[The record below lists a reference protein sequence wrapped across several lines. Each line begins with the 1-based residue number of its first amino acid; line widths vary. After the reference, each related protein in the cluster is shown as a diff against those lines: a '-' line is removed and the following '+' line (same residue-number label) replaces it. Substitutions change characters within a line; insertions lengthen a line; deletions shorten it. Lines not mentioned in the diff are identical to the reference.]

1 MLGPQQVI
9 EVRKVPMSAVTIK
22 KQIDDMLNDIPETLI
37 KRIKASSKISIQID
51 ETTDISK
58 KAQLLIIVLFA
69 DGDSITEEYLF
80 CKELPERTK
89 GQEIFRTTN

>member
-9 EVRKVPMSAVTIK
+9 EVRKVPMPAVTIK
-22 KQIDDMLNDIPETLI
+22 RQIDDMSNDIPETLI

-80 CKELPERTK
+80 CKELPERTT
-89 GQEIFRTTN
+89 GQEIFA